1 MDKLNLKPGTVSPMK
16 PVITM
21 HETER
26 YSEAPSPTKK
36 KKTGGRFLP
45 SNAKKVKILERKKKR
60 EEDIK
65 NGLRKLE
72 DPISEVSSV
81 EDYDEMADMFDEM
94 IDLVE
99 EWGGSFF
106 EQDQKDKP
114 KPEDLSPWVPFWD
127 CMSNPKRYDELTDMI
142 QRAKIE
148 GSTKEQ

>member
-1 MDKLNLKPGTVSPMK
+1 MDKLNLKAGTFSPMK

-26 YSEAPSPTKK
+26 YGGSNSEMSPSPTKK

-106 EQDQKDKP
+106 EQD
-114 KPEDLSPWVPFWD
+114 
-127 CMSNPKRYDELTDMI
+127 
-142 QRAKIE
+142 
-148 GSTKEQ
+148 